1 MITEKSKSD
10 TKTKLKSFNKKCI
23 SELIKN
29 HNLPKK

>member
-10 TKTKLKSFNKKCI
+10 TKTKLSFNKKCI
-23 SELIKN
+23 NELIMN